1 MFLGIDLVRRGEEV
15 SRMHKYYVSDNHTFK
30 RLGVL
35 GCISRGINPLVMVG
49 RGVYFCWVRRA
60 HTGDAECQP
69 VVLLSKEELR
79 SGSFVYADALT
90 NGMGEISP
98 RRVPICIARNNDP
111 DNH

>member
-1 MFLGIDLVRRGEEV
+1 MVEA
-15 SRMHKYYVSDNHTFK
+15 SRTHKYYVSDRHLFK
-30 RLGVL
+30 RLGVWDV
-35 GCISRGINPLVMVG
+35 IARGINPLVMIG
-49 RGVYFCWVRRA
+49 RGVYFCWVRRS